1 MTLQV
6 NDNPVNK
13 YHRPNNFTRLGLPF
27 IPRWASKQAL
37 TIEPGKLSLIDM
49 LTRAFAKQSGIPTGQ
64 EFETP
69 AAAAIAASAN
79 SSANVTVPLLAFVG
93 TFPDLQVTNFQQ
105 FVEIIGAILHPIAL
119 SLQLP
124 LFVFVTV
131 MEKEERLVELQRAMG
146 MRYGPYQAVNYGL
159 NFLLYAAVCGFFWA
173 GGAILRFELFSH
185 TAPGLLALAFIGW
198 GLALCSLATLLSA
211 FLWSRKAATVAG
223 YVVALF
229 SNLFAI
235 IVAAG
240 IYGSQLGL
248 NFGAMPTWL
257 YVVPSFGLVRFLYLA
272 TFNCIAK
279 QACYTSVAQA
289 MAPGG
294 EVLPAIVSM
303 YVDAVVFL
311 VMGLYLDQV
320 LPRRYGVAKHPLFC
334 LPARLRRAL
343 CCGRGEVELASPASG
358 VGSSVRA
365 SVNSVE
371 ASHGTVGKPVA
382 AASGP
387 LDNAVSASAAADG
400 SLFAYIQRWAR
411 FLPFGPHA
419 QYRRAASTAVPTTL
433 PAPTPAAAA
442 AAALV
447 DYAAGEDADVL
458 AARQLI
464 EREIWPQAQA
474 ALRAR
479 QDTAGGG
486 SSGGDDTLGRAAPG
500 AAIAGDVRDGV
511 FAEYPVIIRHLRK
524 EFETQA
530 SAPMA
535 AASAAAGSAAME
547 KSDGG
552 AGSPIAELSVPLLA
566 SAAAP
571 TVPAAATTTATAAAF
586 APAPASAS
594 LVAGVYEE
602 REQEVLGARG
612 VKVAVSDMSI
622 ALRRDRVFG
631 ALGENGAGKSTL
643 VSMLIGLY
651 PPTAGDAYVV
661 GHHIAHET
669 DAVRRSI
676 GVCLQ
681 QDILWANLTVAEHV
695 RFYARLKGVPQPEL
709 DAHVHDAVARV
720 GLAQFADRFAG
731 ALSGG
736 MKRRLSLAV
745 ALAGDSALIIADECT
760 TGLDPGSKRR
770 IWRIIEQNRAGRVW
784 IIVSHDMAEV
794 ETLCQD
800 IGIMTYGRLRS
811 LGTQQ
816 RLKARYGGG
825 YVLQCNYRTEDEVRE
840 EEDAAGGAGAAATTG
855 VLAGAEAALPSLG
868 GDIAPRT
875 TTNSD
880 AAAARRVIAMVQGL
894 FPGAT
899 IDGRFTGYLSFM
911 LPASVPVH
919 TTAATPSPASPLR
932 SAKDG
937 PQSRALPGPTAGP
950 HVRLQLSRVFQGM
963 QECAAAAGVQD
974 WQVGQVSL
982 DTVFSRIVK
991 HYRAGGRSAAEEDD
1005 SDEEE
1010 PAEAAGPGSGAV

>member
-1 MTLQV
+1 
-6 NDNPVNK
+6 
-13 YHRPNNFTRLGLPF
+13 
-27 IPRWASKQAL
+27 
-37 TIEPGKLSLIDM
+37 
-49 LTRAFAKQSGIPTGQ
+49 
-64 EFETP
+64 
-69 AAAAIAASAN
+69 
-79 SSANVTVPLLAFVG
+79 
-93 TFPDLQVTNFQQ
+93 
-105 FVEIIGAILHPIAL
+105 
-119 SLQLP
+119 LQLP

-159 NFLLYAAVCGFFWA
+159 NFALYAAVCGFFWA
-173 GGAILRFELFSH
+173 GGAILRFELFLH
-185 TAPGLLALAFIGW
+185 TAPGLLALVFIGW

-279 QACYTSVAQA
+279 QACYASVSQA

-303 YVDAVVFL
+303 YIDAAVFL
-311 VMGLYLDQV
+311 VLGLYLDQV

-334 LPARLRRAL
+334 LPARWRRAL
-343 CCGRGEVELASPASG
+343 CCGRGEVELAPPVSG
-358 VGSSVRA
+358 AGSSVRA
-365 SVNSVE
+365 SVNSIE
-371 ASHGTVGKPVA
+371 ASHGVVGKPVA
-382 AASGP
+382 TAAAASGA
-387 LDNAVSASAAADG
+387 LGNAVGAPAAADG

-411 FLPFGPHA
+411 FLPFGPHTE
-419 QYRRAASTAVPTTL
+419 YRRAASTAVPSTL

-442 AAALV
+442 AAALA

-479 QDTAGGG
+479 QGPDGG
-486 SSGGDDTLGRAAPG
+486 SSLDDDDSALDSATHGPAALGS
-500 AAIAGDVRDGV
+500 VRDGV

-530 SAPMA
+530 SASA
-535 AASAAAGSAAME
+535 TSASAATGSAAGA
-547 KSDGG
+547 KSDGV
-552 AGSPIAELSVPLLA
+552 GSPITELSVPLLA
-566 SAAAP
+566 SAAASA
-571 TVPAAATTTATAAAF
+571 VPAAASVAATATAL

-594 LVAGVYEE
+594 LVAGIYEE

-825 YVLQCNYRTEDEVRE
+825 YVLQCNYRTEDEARD
-840 EEDAAGGAGAAATTG
+840 EEDAAGGAGAAATAG

-868 GDIAPRT
+868 GDTAQRT
-875 TTNSD
+875 TATSD

-911 LPASVPVH
+911 LPATVPAH
-919 TTAATPSPASPLR
+919 TTAATPPTASPIPTAR
-932 SAKDG
+932 DASASHASPGQTVG
-937 PQSRALPGPTAGP
+937 PQ
-950 HVRLQLSRVFQGM
+950 VRLQLSRVFQGM
-963 QECAAAAGVQD
+963 QEHAAAAGVQD

-1010 PAEAAGPGSGAV
+1010 PAQAGGPDHDCGAV